1 MKRSSNIRIS
11 TLSTMLI
18 CSVLAFIFLSGC
30 GKKTDTSDSQNN
42 QSQNANNTNATNV
55 SDAVNQAMGMATG
68 NTAHKS
74 ATHAVASATLAGFLP
89 NLSGFTAH
97 EPSTSSANFNGIEWS
112 TAERQFDNG
121 DKHVKVTLADYNY
134 AAGLTAA
141 YSMLASYSMED
152 ENQLQHGEKFG
163 SYPGWVTWHKKS
175 NDGQIGVIVGDRIY
189 LIVEGSGGV
198 SLDDLRAIVD
208 QVNLDGVARAAS

>member
-1 MKRSSNIRIS
+1 MKKTFFLRFSLLSIALCLLVFTGCSKKSDTAANPDSSN
-11 TLSTMLI
+11 
-18 CSVLAFIFLSGC
+18 
-30 GKKTDTSDSQNN
+30 
-42 QSQNANNTNATNV
+42 NANNANNMANAVT
-55 SDAVNQAMGMATG
+55 QAMGMTNAG
-68 NTAHKS
+68 AAHKS
-74 ATHAVASATLAGFLP
+74 AAHAVASTTLAGFLP

-141 YSMLASYSMED
+141 YSMLANYSMED

-163 SYPGWVTWHKKS
+163 AYPGWVTWHKKS
-175 NDGQIGVIVGDRIY
+175 NDGQIGVIIADRI
-189 LIVEGSGGV
+189 
-198 SLDDLRAIVD
+198 
-208 QVNLDGVARAAS
+208 